1 MTFDEEP
8 AEYAKQREEAREH
21 IRKTKTLE
29 ERVNGLEDIMEA
41 QGALLA
47 QMSNMNA
54 IVYDYIQA
62 HMRKGN

>member
-8 AEYAKQREEAREH
+8 AEYAKQRAENREH

-47 QMSNMNA
+47 QMSQMNS
-54 IVYDYIQA
+54 VMYQ
-62 HMRKGN
+62 MMQERFGKE

>member
-47 QMSNMNA
+47 QMSNMNS
-54 IVYDYIQA
+54 IMYQ
-62 HMRKGN
+62 MMQERFGK

>member
-8 AEYAKQREEAREH
+8 AEYAKQRAENREH

-54 IVYDYIQA
+54 IVYDYIQTQ
-62 HMRKGN
+62 MRKGN

>member
-8 AEYAKQREEAREH
+8 AEYAKQRAEAREH
-21 IRKTKTLE
+21 IRKTRTLE

-47 QMSNMNA
+47 QMSQMNSMMYA
-54 IVYDYIQA
+54 YIQSQSE
-62 HMRKGN
+62 K

>member
-8 AEYAKQREEAREH
+8 EDYAKKREEAREH
-21 IRKTKTLE
+21 IRSTKTLE

-47 QMSNMNA
+47 QISMMNSKLYEH
-54 IVYDYIQA
+54 IT
-62 HMRKGN
+62 KGQ